1 MSITSDTQIIDILN
15 ELKAS
20 QKELASKLENKF
32 DGLQKDITDL
42 KVAMAKLESTVSDV
56 QELKSTQKSQV
67 WALISLL
74 GVAVVGTVIREFITT
89 PKL

>member
-1 MSITSDTQIIDILN
+1 MSATIETPLVDVLN
-15 ELKAS
+15 EIKTT
-20 QKELASKLENKF
+20 QKELLKE
-32 DGLQKDITDL
+32 ITDL
-42 KVAMAKLESTVSDV
+42 KVAIAKLENIP
-56 QELKSTQKSQV
+56 QEIQDLKSAQKSQV